1 MSNRLATIGD
11 NSQAFLPTDDPDVE
25 AAPVPTDDLLKNVA
39 ALAKRQLE
47 VEAEIADL
55 TALLAQKNLD
65 LKAIREGSLP
75 LAMTEV
81 GMTEFKLTGGY
92 EVVVKDGVF
101 GSITKEN
108 TEAAHKWLEDHG
120 HGDLIKH
127 TITIT
132 FGKGEEAWAAKFMR
146 DMAQRKKPLCHEL
159 KRAVNHNTLGAFV
172 REQARLAKEENL
184 PIDAKLD
191 RQLLSV
197 FELRYAEVNPPKA
210 PKVKP

>member
-1 MSNRLATIGD
+1 MTNRLATIGD
-11 NSQAFLPTDDPDVE
+11 NSQAFLDEDPDVE
-25 AAPVPTDDLLKNVA
+25 AAPVPTDDLLNNVA
-39 ALAKRQLE
+39 TLARRQLE
-47 VEAEIADL
+47 VEGEIAEL

-81 GMTEFKLTGGY
+81 GMTKFTMTGGY
-92 EVVVKDGVF
+92 EVVIHDGVY
-101 GSITKEN
+101 GSITKEKAD
-108 TEAAHKWLEDHG
+108 AAHAWLEKHG
-120 HGDLIKH
+120 HGDLIKR

-146 DMAQRKKPLCHEL
+146 DMALRKKPLRHEL

-184 PIDAKLD
+184 PIELKLD
-191 RQLLSV
+191 KELLSV

-210 PKVKP
+210 PKVKPT

>member
-1 MSNRLATIGD
+1 MTNRLATIGD
-11 NSQAFLPTDDPDVE
+11 NSQAFLEPDDLEVE
-25 AAPVPTDDLLKNVA
+25 AAPVPTDDLLNNVA
-39 ALAKRQLE
+39 ALARRQLE
-47 VEAEIADL
+47 VEGEIAEL
-55 TALLAQKNLD
+55 TARLAQKNLD

-81 GMTEFKLTGGY
+81 GMTKFTMTGGY

-120 HGDLIKH
+120 HGDLIKR

-132 FGKGEEAWAAKFMR
+132 FGKGEEVWAAKFQR
-146 DMAQRKKPLCHEL
+146 DMAQRKKPLQHAI
-159 KRAVNHNTLGAFV
+159 KRAVNPQTLGAFV

-184 PIDAKLD
+184 PIESKLD
-191 RQLLSV
+191 RNLLSV